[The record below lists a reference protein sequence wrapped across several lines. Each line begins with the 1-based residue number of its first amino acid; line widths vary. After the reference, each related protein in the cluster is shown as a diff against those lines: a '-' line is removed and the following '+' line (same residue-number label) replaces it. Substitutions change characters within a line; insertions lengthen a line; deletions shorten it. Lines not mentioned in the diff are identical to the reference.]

1 MSHKALNMKTDRCM
15 NLFRPPGYVTAISTM
30 SSSAQSSLSATVLS
44 SSWTHTSLC
53 VLTLTYEPMVTYTRH
68 NTEEKHTHKHPALHQ
83 SATNSHKNTI
93 KQDSHIVLFINNLLW
108 FSSSSVGSQNTESVE
123 IWRSLPSFLSLWAP
137 LTGCQ
142 FSFRLSWWKRAL
154 FWKIVNTWHSEYY
167 CLWKIHTLTHTH
179 LKTMVK
185 AWRCIT

>member
-30 SSSAQSSLSATVLS
+30 LSSAQSSLSATVLS

-83 SATNSHKNTI
+83 SATNSHKKYHKTRFSHSVI
-93 KQDSHIVLFINNLLW
+93 HKQPAVVLRQLCRQ
-108 FSSSSVGSQNTESVE
+108 SEHYESVE

-154 FWKIVNTWHSEYY
+154 FWKIVNTWHWEYY
-167 CLWKIHTLTHTH
+167 CLWEIHTLRQWW
-179 LKTMVK
+179 KPGAV
-185 AWRCIT
+185 